1 MGEEQMTPRETHY
14 EEWKRSILELPDELF
29 FSLMRLYLGDIK
41 TPFHKP
47 RLVEKLAAL
56 LSDSEVTDR
65 IIALTDV
72 YDAEILTA
80 IEVLHNPDP
89 SMLFRLFQGER
100 DYFSFH
106 NHLMNLHERLLIFT
120 APESSNL
127 YLNPY
132 LYTLLKE
139 RVLTPRL
146 LFPPAD
152 EVHEDPA
159 DPALRQAIILSE
171 EHIWAAVSFLQHYG
185 LYIKANGTIRKSTA
199 EQLRKVFPSLCS
211 DDDNSDIYRL
221 LNSLLSMGLLH
232 IKGAR
237 LHLVEEGAV
246 RMLSMDRPRR
256 MACLWSAI
264 ALNSTSAGD
273 RISASAAELKEIES
287 LADLLLSFFSRMPG
301 QTFFP
306 LQSVRRLLFTV
317 HLLEKGPKH
326 TGTEFSRLADRIIAA
341 LTGIRIFSTRGSRIM
356 LNPAVPAGLQARENK
371 QPLLLHPDFSVTVQ
385 TPISFRDGM
394 AVAACMKIIS
404 QAAYPQFEFTSDSYI
419 HGRLYFSAQQLRKT
433 VTSLSSA
440 GVPQNIVFS
449 MEAWEQNYSSVR
461 MIAGITLILAKHWDR
476 LVRHN
481 PDFQTHILNDLGH
494 GIYVMDPDSQTVWRE
509 LLKGMGI
516 SPLPP
521 VQTGSVQSSYDIFTR
536 ISPAAAHAQ
545 SSDLKPVDLRS
556 DYPRHDQDD
565 RKAEKVRNELMESLK
580 HFELSSGKHK
590 ELSTRIEKKLIL
602 YPSQLENPIYTE
614 TGSEAR
620 GIDYAGKVRIIQQAL
635 QSGSSLLELIERTA
649 RGNPARHLLR
659 PTELEKS
666 GKELV
671 LVGEELPAENP
682 IRIRVEKI
690 GYIKKWKGSLFI
702 SPGDY
707 RNP

>member
-1 MGEEQMTPRETHY
+1 MTSKDTLH
-14 EEWKRSILELPDELF
+14 EEWKRSILELPDEHF

-56 LSDSEVTDR
+56 LSDSEMADR

-72 YDAEILTA
+72 YDAEVLTA
-80 IEVLHNPDP
+80 VEVLHNPDP
-89 SMLFRLFQGER
+89 ALLFRLFQGER
-100 DYFSFH
+100 DYFNFH

-120 APESSNL
+120 APDSSEL

-132 LYTLLKE
+132 LYPLLKE

-152 EVHEDPA
+152 ETADEEDPL
-159 DPALRQAIILSE
+159 LRQPISISE
-171 EHIWAAVSFLQHYG
+171 EHIWSVVSFLHHYG
-185 LYIKANGTIRKSTA
+185 IHIKANGTIRKSTA
-199 EQLRKVFPSLCS
+199 EQLRNVFSGLCS
-211 DDDNSDIYRL
+211 GDDDTEMYRL
-221 LNSLLSMGLLH
+221 LRALLNMGLLQLR
-232 IKGAR
+232 GGR
-237 LHLVEEGAV
+237 LHLLEDGVT
-246 RMLSMDRPRR
+246 RMLSMERPRR

-264 ALNSTSAGD
+264 ALDGSAGD
-273 RISASAAELKEIES
+273 RISVPSADWERIES
-287 LADLLLSFFSRMPG
+287 LADLLLRFFSRIPP

-306 LQSVRRLLFTV
+306 LQSIRRLLFTV
-317 HLLEKGPKH
+317 HLLDGESKN
-326 TGTEFSRLADRIIAA
+326 TGTEFNRSADRIIAA
-341 LTGIRIFSTRGSRIM
+341 LTDLRVFSARGTMMM
-356 LNPAVPAGLQARENK
+356 LNPVLQAGLHPREN
-371 QPLLLHPDFSVTVQ
+371 QHPLLLHPDFSVTVQ
-385 TPISFRDGM
+385 PPLNFSDGL
-394 AVAACMKIIS
+394 AIAACMKIIS
-404 QAAYPQFEFTSDSYI
+404 HAAYPQFEFSSDSYI

-433 VTSLSSA
+433 VSALSSA
-440 GVPQNIVFS
+440 GIPQNITFS
-449 MEAWEQNYSSVR
+449 MDAWEQNYSSVK
-461 MIAGITLILAKHWDR
+461 MTEGITLILAKHWDR

-481 PDFQTHILNDLGH
+481 PEFQIHILNDLGH
-494 GIYVMDPDSQTVWRE
+494 GIYVMDPEYQTVWRD

-521 VQTGSVQSSYDIFTR
+521 VQKGNRQSSTDIFSR
-536 ISPAAAHAQ
+536 IPAPAGHTESTDRQ
-545 SSDLKPVDLRS
+545 PVDLRS
-556 DYPRHDQDD
+556 EYPRPNQDTG
-565 RKAEKVRNELMESLK
+565 KAEEVRNELIEAL
-580 HFELSSGKHK
+580 ENIDASSGKHK

-602 YPSQLENPIYTE
+602 YPSQLENPVYTE
-614 TGSEAR
+614 SGSEAR

-671 LVGEELPAENP
+671 LVGEELPAEKS

-702 SPGDY
+702 RPRDY
-707 RNP
+707 KNP